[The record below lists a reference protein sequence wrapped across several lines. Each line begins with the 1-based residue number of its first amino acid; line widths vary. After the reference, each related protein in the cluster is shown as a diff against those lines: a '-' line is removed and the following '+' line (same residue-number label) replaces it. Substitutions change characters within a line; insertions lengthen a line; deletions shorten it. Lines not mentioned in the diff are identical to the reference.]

1 MSYVEN
7 GIGQLA
13 WTAKSFTPNI
23 KSSKIKSNTRQQH
36 NPHKMIKAIQDE
48 KGKDPRSYWVVVVA
62 AI

>member
-23 KSSKIKSNTRQQH
+23 KGSKIKLNTIDNSTIHIRRSK
-36 NPHKMIKAIQDE
+36 PSKMR
-48 KGKDPRSYWVVVVA
+48 KGKTQGVTGGISKD
-62 AI
+62 